1 MERYLRSTD
10 IIDWKYPAVMALA
23 SQLRAGASDPVAI
36 ARRAFEWVRDEIKH
50 SVDHGLS
57 PVTCTASE
65 VLSVGSGYCYAK
77 SHLLAALL
85 RANGIAAGLC
95 YQRLAGD
102 DTGGWFCL
110 HGLNAVLLPG
120 IGWYRVDARGNREGN
135 DAQFSPPVEHLAFEP
150 GLPGEADLPEIWA
163 DPLPVVVETLRS
175 CATAQEVG
183 ERLPDVLLIR
193 GGLRDLGSWGIEGLG
208 VLGS

>member
-1 MERYLRSTD
+1 MERYLRPTD
-10 IIDWKYPAVMALA
+10 IIDWKHPAVMALA

-57 PVTCTASE
+57 PVTCAASE
-65 VLSVGSGYCYAK
+65 VLEVGSGYCYAK

-85 RANGIAAGLC
+85 RANGLAAGLC
-95 YQRLAGD
+95 YQRLAVD
-102 DTGGWFCL
+102 DGGRQFCL

-120 IGWYRVDARGNREGN
+120 IGWYRVDSRGNRAGI
-135 DAQFSPPVEHLAFEP
+135 DAQFVPPVERLAFAP
-150 GLPGEADLPEIWA
+150 KLPGEADLPEIWP
-163 DPLPVVVETLRS
+163 DPLPVVVERLRA

-183 ERLPDVLLIR
+183 QRLPDVVLI
-193 GGLRDLGSWGIEGLG
+193 GGA
-208 VLGS
+208 

>member
-23 SQLRAGASDPVAI
+23 SELRAGASDPVAI

-57 PVTCTASE
+57 SVTCAASE
-65 VLSVGSGYCYAK
+65 VLEVGSGYCYAK

-85 RANGIAAGLC
+85 RANGLAAGLC
-95 YQRLAGD
+95 YQRLSID
-102 DTGGWFCL
+102 DEGRHFCL

-120 IGWYRVDARGNREGN
+120 IGWYRVDPRGNRAGI
-135 DAQFSPPVEHLAFEP
+135 DAQFVPPVERLAFEP
-150 GLPGEADLPEIWA
+150 RLPGEADLPEIWP
-163 DPLPVVVETLRS
+163 DPLPVVVETLRA

-183 ERLPDVLLIR
+183 EHLPDVLLR
-193 GGLRDLGSWGIEGLG
+193 RT
-208 VLGS
+208 